1 MLLSLVFSFRNE
13 EENIPELVLR
23 IRKIIEGIKDL
34 KYEMIFVNDA
44 STDGSLNILEDLQKS
59 YPITIINMSRCF
71 GVTPCVLAGFAETQG
86 DAVIYMDSDLQ
97 DPPELIPEM
106 ISKFKAGA
114 EVVHTTRTQRKGESS
129 LKLWFTGKAYKII
142 NKFSDIHLPENSG
155 DFKLLSKKVV
165 KEILNLKEYD
175 PYMRGL
181 SVWVGYKQDFVLYKR
196 DSRWSGKTKFPLFSK
211 NPIRE
216 FIRGLTAYSAAP
228 LYISFLMGVITSLF
242 SIGLIFY
249 ALITKILGIST
260 PGTPSVL
267 IAVALFSGVLLMTNG
282 VLGIYIARIYH
293 EIKGRPRYIIESV
306 SKPKGKSKV

>member
-1 MLLSLVFSFRNE
+1 MNQIKFYTFLGAIISSF
-13 EENIPELVLR
+13 LAQ
-23 IRKIIEGIKDL
+23 DL
-34 KYEMIFVNDA
+34 IAAD
-44 STDGSLNILEDLQKS
+44 LNQTKE
-59 YPITIINMSRCF
+59 
-71 GVTPCVLAGFAETQG
+71 
-86 DAVIYMDSDLQ
+86 
-97 DPPELIPEM
+97 
-106 ISKFKAGA
+106 
-114 EVVHTTRTQRKGESS
+114 
-129 LKLWFTGKAYKII
+129 
-142 NKFSDIHLPENSG
+142 KFSA
-155 DFKLLSKKVV
+155 KVV
-165 KEILNLKEYD
+165 KTYSYNYLEYLPKD
-175 PYMRGL
+175 Y
-181 SVWVGYKQDFVLYKR
+181 D
-196 DSRWSGKTKFPLFSK
+196 GKTKFPLFSK

-228 LYISFLMGVITSLF
+228 LYISFLMGMITSLF